1 MRKVILLI
9 MLLILTLASTS
20 CSNGGTGMGVFEDN
34 DEIIAD
40 KTFNEIIT
48 AISLQD
54 DSKIVDMFSNSIKS
68 EDNSEDNLSQSALKF
83 FEFIHGDIVAFSSAS
98 EAGVGTDYRI
108 ESGKKRI
115 EIQSAFCISTT
126 ENTYYIAIK
135 ECIKDELDDNN
146 IGIMSIY
153 IIESNN
159 WTENYVYR
167 GDGKWIP
174 GINIV
179 DSF

>member
-1 MRKVILLI
+1 M
-9 MLLILTLASTS
+9 
-20 CSNGGTGMGVFEDN
+20 
-34 DEIIAD
+34 
-40 KTFNEIIT
+40 
-48 AISLQD
+48 
-54 DSKIVDMFSNSIKS
+54 
-68 EDNSEDNLSQSALKF
+68 KF
-83 FEFIHGDIVAFSSAS
+83 FAFIHGDIVAFSSAS

-108 ESGKKRI
+108 ESGKKRK

-135 ECIKDELDDNN
+135 ECIKDEFDDNN